1 MANDAAVL
9 VAGRYARGT
18 ALAAV
23 LITGFWHVGN
33 NVTAIVVGWSAY
45 RWPALTVAAWLAYAV
60 IAAVAAAP
68 LLSYRPQLESTVP
81 LRASEPRAIWP
92 LAVAAIGLTVASALA
107 CRPEQDFITPP
118 NWGWG
123 AAGWLG
129 VLLFWHR
136 RLRTLVGFLGLN
148 TAASLAMM
156 LLAGQDDRIDLS
168 RFMMVIVGSS
178 ALQLGFAGGTRALNA
193 AADWAAQASAKHAA
207 AVLRQTVA
215 NEIHEAR
222 QLRYEALQRTAARL
236 LGALADGTA
245 DPGDAEV
252 QRRCAAEAA
261 RLRRLFVEIDDLP
274 HPLVHELRACADVAE
289 RKGVVVDLVAI
300 GAVPV
305 LSREVRRGL
314 AEATIEALAATR
326 SRARLTVLGTGER
339 VVVSLVADCDA
350 IEVAPRPAPDVA
362 ARVWTDNGRVW
373 IEASWPG

>member
-1 MANDAAVL
+1 MADDAAVL

-23 LITGFWHVGN
+23 LITAFWHVGN

-45 RWPALTVAAWLAYAV
+45 RWPGLTVAAWLAYAV

-68 LLSYRPQLESTVP
+68 LLSSRPHLEAAV
-81 LRASEPRAIWP
+81 WP
-92 LAVAAIGLTVASALA
+92 LAFAAIGLTVASALA
-107 CRPEQDFITPP
+107 CRPDQDFITPP

-129 VLLFWHR
+129 VLLFWR
-136 RLRTLVGFLGLN
+136 RRIRALVGFLGLN
-148 TAASLAMM
+148 TAASLAAM
-156 LLAGQDDRIDLS
+156 LLAGQHDRVDLS

-207 AVLRQTVA
+207 AVLRRTVA
-215 NEIHEAR
+215 NEIHEPR

-305 LSREVRRGL
+305 LSREARRGL
-314 AEATIEALAATR
+314 AEATIEALATTR

-339 VVVSLVADCDA
+339 VVVSLVADCDP
-350 IEVAPRPAPDVA
+350 IEVMARPAPGVA
-362 ARVWTDNGRVW
+362 ARVWTDDGRVW